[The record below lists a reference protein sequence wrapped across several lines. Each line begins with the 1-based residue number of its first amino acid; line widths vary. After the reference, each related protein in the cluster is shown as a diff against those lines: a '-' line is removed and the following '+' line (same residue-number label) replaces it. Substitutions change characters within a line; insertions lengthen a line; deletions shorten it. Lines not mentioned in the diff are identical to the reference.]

1 MSKTLTNVKLYT
13 IITQTCKIRR
23 LFLCLLVQFLDGGIL
38 TFVNNFIFLIS
49 QKMATNKFIFYF
61 DKKEET
67 IINVAIS
74 DLEYLYESHEELESD
89 KFESVI
95 SGYLYEEI
103 ERWVIEDD
111 FMLFYEKGEL
121 TDEDI
126 EAAKQVIR
134 DWTDEEIQAA
144 ARHIYKKVIADPRF
158 QKIAQKFNTKFYR
171 PLKKYFGRKF
181 YDDLSEIIKNI
192 ELSSF
197 LYNEH
202 DDDFLNDY
210 KINIFGS
217 YRNSHRI
224 NKNGHILIRIGNWHC
239 TGQQMEA
246 IDNELDIKIS
256 RLCKKLLFSCDVVY
270 DSDGYA
276 YLDVYIDRYSNKI

>member
-1 MSKTLTNVKLYT
+1 
-13 IITQTCKIRR
+13 
-23 LFLCLLVQFLDGGIL
+23 
-38 TFVNNFIFLIS
+38 
-49 QKMATNKFIFYF
+49 MATNKFILYF

-158 QKIAQKFNTKFYR
+158 KLIAKKFNTKFYR
-171 PLKKYFGRKF
+171 PFKKYFGGKF

-276 YLDVYIDRYSNKI
+276 YLDVYIDRYSNRI

>member
-1 MSKTLTNVKLYT
+1 ML
-13 IITQTCKIRR
+13 IT
-23 LFLCLLVQFLDGGIL
+23 
-38 TFVNNFIFLIS
+38 
-49 QKMATNKFIFYF
+49 KFIMYF
-61 DKKEET
+61 RKKADT

-74 DLEYLYESHEELESD
+74 DMEYLCESHEELESD
-89 KFESVI
+89 KFESVV

-111 FMLFYEKGEL
+111 FMCFKGKGEL

-134 DWTDEEIQAA
+134 DWNDDEIQDA
-144 ARHIYKKVIADPRF
+144 ARQIYKKVIADPRF
-158 QKIAQKFNTKFYR
+158 KKIAKKFNTKFYR
-171 PLKKYFGRKF
+171 PLKKYFAREF

-276 YLDVYIDRYSNKI
+276 YLDVYIDRYSNRI